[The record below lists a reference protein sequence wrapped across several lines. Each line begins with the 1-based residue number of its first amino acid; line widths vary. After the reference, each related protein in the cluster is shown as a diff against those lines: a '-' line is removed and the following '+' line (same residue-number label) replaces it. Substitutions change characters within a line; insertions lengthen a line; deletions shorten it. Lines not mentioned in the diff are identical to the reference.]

1 MIKELYITLTTQ
13 DNEVKESLDKLLI
26 QLEAQKWI
34 KINSCRE
41 ERLSWSQLP
50 KFFWGFTSDLEIEL
64 SKPKYIYLISICDL
78 NFFKIN
84 KRYKWPITL
93 EKRFVALFEIS
104 KSIINDQY
112 DIISERLNY
121 NGNTHKIQIV
131 DIDYLS
137 CYI

>member
-41 ERLSWSQLP
+41 ERL
-50 KFFWGFTSDLEIEL
+50 
-64 SKPKYIYLISICDL
+64 
-78 NFFKIN
+78 
-84 KRYKWPITL
+84 
-93 EKRFVALFEIS
+93 
-104 KSIINDQY
+104 
-112 DIISERLNY
+112 NY
-121 NGNTHKIQIV
+121 NGNINKIQIV